1 MRKTYK
7 KLTYTDRQIIEYM
20 ARHGAGVRAMAE
32 ETGVH
37 VATIYRELQR
47 GADEK
52 GHYRAEKAQ
61 QALFS

>member
-1 MRKTYK
+1 MRKLYK
-7 KLTYTDRQIIEYM
+7 KLTFADRQLIEHM
-20 ARHGAGVRAMAE
+20 SERGEKPKAIAE
-32 ETGVH
+32 KTGVH

>member
-47 GADEK
+47 GADEE